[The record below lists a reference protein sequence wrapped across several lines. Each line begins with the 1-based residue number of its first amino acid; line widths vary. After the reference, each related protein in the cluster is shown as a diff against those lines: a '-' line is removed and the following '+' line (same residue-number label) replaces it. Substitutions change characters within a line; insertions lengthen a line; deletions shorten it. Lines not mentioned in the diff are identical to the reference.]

1 MSTLPPPIPDTA
13 PPVARPRT
21 SFVTV
26 LAWISIAA
34 AAFGVLGS
42 AVQLVLG
49 LVMPAD
55 YQLRLLNPYGGD
67 LPELPPSM
75 AWYYAHPVIVAS
87 VGLAGSALLLWA
99 SWGLLKRR
107 EAARKGF
114 IALVAVFTA
123 YQFGIVAFVPD
134 FIAGSFALHAGSLPP
149 GQSMPPELEQ
159 IMGLFTWVALAVV
172 LVFAVLHA
180 WIVWKLCTP
189 SVRAEFRPA
198 AA

>member
-1 MSTLPPPIPDTA
+1 
-13 PPVARPRT
+13 
-21 SFVTV
+21 V

-42 AVQLVLG
+42 TVQLVLG
-49 LVMPAD
+49 LVMPAN
-55 YQLRLLNPYGGD
+55 YPLRLLNPYGGD
-67 LPELPPSM
+67 LPDLPPSM
-75 AWYYAHPVIVAS
+75 VWYYAHPVIVAGI
-87 VGLAGSALLLWA
+87 GLAGSGLLLWA

-123 YQFGIVAFVPD
+123 YQFGVVAFVPD
-134 FIAGSFALHAGSLPP
+134 FIAGFFALQAGSLPP